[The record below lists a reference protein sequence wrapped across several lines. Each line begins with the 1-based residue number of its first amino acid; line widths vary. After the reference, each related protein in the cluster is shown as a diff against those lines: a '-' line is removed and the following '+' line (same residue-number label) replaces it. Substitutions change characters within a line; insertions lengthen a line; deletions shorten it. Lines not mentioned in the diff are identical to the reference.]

1 MRRALLL
8 LALLGACARPGPVAH
23 PHGGTTVDTNLL
35 PLGPAELRGLERHLR
50 AGELVRAAS
59 GERLELSELAAA
71 LDGVELVAIGES
83 HAHREHH
90 AIQERVIAALRARD
104 RARPLLIGME
114 MFQPHQQPHL
124 DDFVAGRIDER
135 ELVVRT
141 RWYDAWGFDFRHYR
155 EILRLARRERLPIV
169 ALNAPQAIVRK
180 VGRHGLAGLS
190 PAERAQLP
198 RELDLEVAEH
208 RALFRALL
216 GIPRTRERRSPHGAG
231 KDDPHRSALETMVQ
245 AQVVWDE
252 TMAERALAALAATPR
267 ARMVLL
273 AGSGHLAYGLGITL
287 RLARRRPGLRQATL
301 LCLSTE
307 RGARVLRVARGIA
320 DFVWATGP
328 EGRATSYP
336 TLGVAVERDTAG
348 GVRIERLAPHGA
360 EAARRAGLQ
369 PGDTILAL
377 DGRPVHDR
385 AELRLLMQEKDWGD
399 RVELRLRR
407 GGREHV
413 VRVELAR

>member
-1 MRRALLL
+1 
-8 LALLGACARPGPVAH
+8 
-23 PHGGTTVDTNLL
+23 VDTNLL
-35 PLGPAELRGLERHLR
+35 PLGPAALRGLERRLR

-59 GERLELSELAAA
+59 GERLELPALAAA

-90 AIQERVIAALRARD
+90 AIQARVIEALRARD

-135 ELVVRT
+135 ELLLRT
-141 RWYDAWGFDFRHYR
+141 RWYEAWGYDFRYYR
-155 EILRLARRERLPIV
+155 EILRLARRERLPVV
-169 ALNAPQAIVRK
+169 ALNAPAAIVRK

-198 RELDLEVAEH
+198 RDLGLEVAEH

-216 GIPRTRERRSPHGAG
+216 GIPAGARGGGHGR
-231 KDDPHRSALETMVQ
+231 DPHRSALETMVQ

-273 AGSGHLAYGLGITL
+273 AGSGHLAYGLGINL
-287 RLARRRPGLRQATL
+287 RLARRRPALRQATL

-307 RGARVLRVARGIA
+307 RERRVLRVARGIA
-320 DFVWATGP
+320 DFVWATAP

-336 TLGVAVERDTAG
+336 SLGVSVEREPAG
-348 GVRIERLAPHGA
+348 GLRIERLAPHGA

-369 PGDTILAL
+369 PGDTILAV
-377 DGRPVHDR
+377 DGRVVRER
-385 AELRLLMQEKDWGD
+385 AELRLLLQEKDWGD

-407 GGREHV
+407 GGRELVVV
-413 VRVELAR
+413 VRFER